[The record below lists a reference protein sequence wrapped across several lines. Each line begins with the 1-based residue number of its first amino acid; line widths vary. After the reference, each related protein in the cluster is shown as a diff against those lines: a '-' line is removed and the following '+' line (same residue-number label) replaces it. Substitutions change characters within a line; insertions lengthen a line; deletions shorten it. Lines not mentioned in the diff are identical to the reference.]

1 MCPAWSN
8 VYWWCQFLEYNLL
21 FASWWVPP
29 AVIVT
34 SRKCQML
41 MTGSFP
47 HSVPFTGSV
56 STWHTQ
62 ITHHIFL
69 GLYCFWMYHHSGRMS
84 PPQVVYVLG
93 VVAPSF
99 LNVTIL
105 HRRWLGF
112 WGNCLYSG
120 GYCSLINSIYL
131 SIFQNLSTLG
141 GALSETSW
149 VRFYHRPLHRSCW
162 AKHMS
167 WMCILLS

>member
-1 MCPAWSN
+1 MVSVSRMLVVVCFMVIPAFIDCALVWAFT
-8 VYWWCQFLEYNLL
+8 VDDRRF
-21 FASWWVPP
+21 
-29 AVIVT
+29 T
-34 SRKCQML
+34 
-41 MTGSFP
+41 
-47 HSVPFTGSV
+47 HSVPFNGSV
-56 STWHTQ
+56 RTWHNQ

-141 GALSETSW
+141 GASSETSW